1 MMEGQARNFQNISPA
16 RHRLPGRDRD
26 GRTHIDISRQN
37 MLSAMEAS
45 WNSEKNRLL
54 LKNRGVCFEMVME
67 KIIQGDF
74 RGPEIH
80 PIRENQF
87 RIIVFFQGYPY
98 VVPMVID

>member
-1 MMEGQARNFQNISPA
+1 MEV
-16 RHRLPGRDRD
+16 
-26 GRTHIDISRQN
+26 
-37 MLSAMEAS
+37 S

-80 PIRENQF
+80 PSRENQF

-98 VVPMVID
+98 VVPMVIDTVGNWFLKTIYPSRKEKRRSNENEQR